1 MNKIIINYI
10 LKNFLKT
17 LLIVV
22 SVVFCFGIILNL
34 FEEIEFF
41 KNLDTSIFKPLFL
54 TIIFIP
60 SLIIKLFPF
69 IIFISSM
76 WFMIKIRNNNDL
88 LTLKIYGYSNV
99 KIYLILALTSFFIG
113 WTILTLITPL
123 SSSMVK
129 YYEKT
134 KSQYARDIDH
144 LVTFNNNGLWIK
156 EPHDNGERIISAE
169 SIEENF
175 LSNVVIFEFNNNF
188 DIKRKIF
195 SESVN
200 ISQNNWILENSTIFK
215 FEDNM
220 FKKENNNHYEI
231 NSIYDKEKITSLFS
245 NSDTISFL
253 DLTKNYQ
260 NLINNGYSKRFLD
273 QSFHSMLSL
282 PFFLFLMTSIAAIL
296 TLHTLK
302 RADNLR
308 FIVIGLIF
316 SVMVYYFKDLSIALG
331 MTDRIPLVLSVWS
344 PIIILSLFTSI
355 GILQI
360 NEN

>member
-1 MNKIIINYI
+1 MNKIILNYI
-10 LKNFLKT
+10 LKNFMIN

-22 SVVFCFGIILNL
+22 LVVFCFGVILNL

-41 KNLDTSIFKPLFL
+41 KNLEISIFKPLFL
-54 TIIFIP
+54 TVIFIP

-88 LTLKIYGYSNV
+88 LTLKIYGYSNI
-99 KIYLILALTSFFIG
+99 KIFLILALTSFLIG
-113 WTILTLITPL
+113 WAILTLVTPL

-156 EPHDNGERIISAE
+156 ESNDNSERIISAE
-169 SIEENF
+169 SIEDSF
-175 LSNVVIFEFNNNF
+175 LLNVVIFEFDKNF
-188 DIKRKIF
+188 EIKRKIF

-200 ISQNNWILENSTIFK
+200 ISQKNWILKNYTIFK
-215 FEDNM
+215 LENEI
-220 FKKENNNHYEI
+220 FKRENNNNYEI
-231 NSIYDKEKITSLFS
+231 KSIYDKEKITSLFS

-253 DLTKNYQ
+253 DLSKNYQ
-260 NLINNGYSKRFLD
+260 NLLNNGYSKRFLD

-316 SVMVYYFKDLSIALG
+316 SVIVYYFKDLSMALG
-331 MTDRIPLVLSVWS
+331 MTDRIPLILSVWS
-344 PIIILSLFTSI
+344 PIIILGLFTSI

-360 NEN
+360 NES

>member
-1 MNKIIINYI
+1 M
-10 LKNFLKT
+10 KN
-17 LLIVV
+17 LLIVL
-22 SVVFCFGIILNL
+22 SIVFCFGVILNL

-41 KNLDTSIFKPLFL
+41 KNLETSIFKPLLL

-60 SLIIKLFPF
+60 SLIIKIFPF

-88 LTLKIYGYSNV
+88 LTLKIYGYSNI
-99 KIYLILALTSFFIG
+99 KIFLILALTSFFIG
-113 WTILTLITPL
+113 WTILALFTPL

-156 EPHDNGERIISAE
+156 EPYDNGERIISAE
-169 SIEENF
+169 TIQENF
-175 LSNVVIFEFNNNF
+175 LSNVMIFELDKNF
-188 DIKRKIF
+188 EIKQKIF

-200 ISQNNWILENSTIFK
+200 ISQKNWILKNSTIYTL
-215 FEDNM
+215 EDNI
-220 FKKENNNHYEI
+220 FKKENKNTYEI
-231 NSIYDKEKITSLFS
+231 KSIYDKEKITSLFS

-260 NLINNGYSKRFLD
+260 NLLSNGYSKRFLD
-273 QSFHSMLSL
+273 QSLHSMLSL

-302 RADNLR
+302 RADNFR

-316 SVMVYYFKDLSIALG
+316 SVIVYYFKDLSMALG
-331 MTDRIPLVLSVWS
+331 ITDRIPLILSVWS
-344 PIIILSLFTSI
+344 PIIALCLFTSI